1 MVTVIFYKL
10 GLSKDGQVEQ
20 LSVFASTGENFSA
33 IIRTTFRANTNLSL
47 KNIYNL

>member
-10 GLSKDGQVEQ
+10 GLNKDGQVEQ
-20 LSVFASTGENFSA
+20 LSAFTATGENFRA
-33 IIRTTFRANTNLSL
+33 IIRTTFRANKNPSL